1 MNWVDIA
8 ILVVWGVTIFW
19 GYSRG
24 LTGVLVPLLSLV
36 VGLTL
41 SSRIGDSVGEMF
53 SGITDSENAQAV
65 AGFVVVF
72 GIVFVVGGILN
83 SMARKI
89 LGVIPLFGFLNS
101 LVGMVAGL
109 LIGFLLL
116 CGILTAIQKYP
127 VKDLEKDIDE
137 SKLGAFLA
145 DNFDVVIRGLGY
157 IPGDWDQEL
166 ERLVK

>member
-89 LGVIPLFGFLNS
+89 LGVIPPS
-101 LVGMVAGL
+101 A
-109 LIGFLLL
+109 
-116 CGILTAIQKYP
+116 
-127 VKDLEKDIDE
+127 
-137 SKLGAFLA
+137 S
-145 DNFDVVIRGLGY
+145 
-157 IPGDWDQEL
+157 
-166 ERLVK
+166 